1 MRGKR
6 AAFIAGKESGLSQL
20 PTLLAPHMHSQSRG
34 WPSTG
39 RGLRVCFLPPWDSG
53 QRKNEPAQDPG
64 VPYGSCCL
72 LREYLGTG

>member
-53 QRKNEPAQDPG
+53 QRKKVLSRVQKTQVLILFLFPAH
-64 VPYGSCCL
+64 
-72 LREYLGTG
+72 